1 MRKTKGTHETQSEN
15 LQEQAKRIT
24 VEEGKKGWNLAKETL
39 LSHGTSIP
47 KLREAINYIMMEY
60 KPDFFRPAVVS
71 LCCQALGGTPEITV
85 PSSAS
90 LVLLGRA
97 IGIHDDIIDKMKV
110 RNRHQTLF
118 GKFGEEIALIVSDI
132 LLFEGFTLM
141 RKNSEL
147 VPEQNMA
154 KILETIERIW
164 FEQSEGEVL
173 EVESRRQLNTTPED
187 CLAKIKM
194 RASELEAIARI
205 SGILASG
212 SQEEINVLGNWGRS
226 LGTMSLLR
234 DEMIDMLE
242 TDVLRHRI
250 RNESLPLPLIYA
262 TQKPEAKSKI
272 TSLIS
277 RSKMATADLWMVSR
291 TSYEAGGMNYVADL
305 IAKTAKEAESQIS
318 LLRNKRKELSI
329 LTTVVVM
336 NPEDWEQIM
345 RSKLPSS
352 KKLSKE
358 L

>member
-1 MRKTKGTHETQSEN
+1 MRKNKKACKTQSEN
-15 LQEQAKRIT
+15 LQEQAKEIM
-24 VEEGKKGWNLAKETL
+24 VEEGTKGWNLAKETL
-39 LSHGTSIP
+39 LSHRTNIP

-110 RNRHQTLF
+110 RNKHQTLL
-118 GKFGEEIALIVSDI
+118 GKFGKEMALIISDI

-141 RKNSEL
+141 RKNSKL
-147 VPEQNMA
+147 VPEQNIA

-173 EVESRRQLNTTPED
+173 EVESKRQLSVTPED

-194 RASELEAIARI
+194 RASELEAIACI
-205 SGILASG
+205 GGILASG
-212 SQEEINVLGNWGRS
+212 SQEEINALGNWGRS

-242 TDVLRHRI
+242 TDMLRHRI

-262 TQKPEAKSKI
+262 TQKPEAKSKMA
-272 TSLIS
+272 SLIS
-277 RSKMATADLWMVSR
+277 KSKLATADLWTISK
-291 TSYEAGGMNYVADL
+291 TSYEAGGLNYVADL
-305 IAKTAKEAESQIS
+305 IAKKAMEAESHIG
-318 LLRNKRKELSI
+318 LLRDKNKEL
-329 LTTVVVM
+329 TTFIAAIVM
-336 NPEDWEQIM
+336 NPEDWEPIL
-345 RSKLPSS
+345 RSTFPNS
-352 KKLSKE
+352 KRV
-358 L
+358 